1 MDWNGCLEGTFSD
14 LFSRRN
20 LLLLLVFWLSSVA
33 ILVTYGTSLTKLTPK
48 PSLSSP
54 LPAPGENDT
63 GAFFACRRSVGAGR
77 SPYRVEFDNLRVADG
92 SLGLFRTA
100 ANKVVQI
107 ENLRVRFS
115 PPAAPDASAGAAP
128 ALREFCSLFAPQ
140 RDNGIGGDGL
150 GLFHDLQGPQG
161 DVSIS
166 VDLADTTE
174 VRIRGLTWEIQ
185 RGGATVFRAR
195 CRDARLF
202 TGSTH
207 IILRGHVTVTV
218 HRSTLESN
226 CIELDVRNGRIIT
239 NTRYI
244 LTKDGNRQ
252 FGVGVCFDTALN
264 VIGTT
269 S

>member
-14 LFSRRN
+14 LFSKRN
-20 LLLLLVFWLSSVA
+20 LLFLLAFWLSGAA
-33 ILVTYGTSLTKLTPK
+33 ILVTYGTSPAKLAPN
-48 PSLSSP
+48 PSLSSH
-54 LPAPGENDT
+54 LSAFSENGT
-63 GAFFACRRSVGAGR
+63 GAFLACRTSAEAGR
-77 SPYRVEFDNLRVADG
+77 SPYRVEFDNLHVEDG

-100 ANKVVQI
+100 AHKVVQI
-107 ENLRVRFS
+107 DNLRVTFS
-115 PPAAPDASAGAAP
+115 ASATPDAGASAAP
-128 ALREFCSLFAPQ
+128 ALGEFCSLFAPQ

-150 GLFHDLQGPQG
+150 GLFHDLQDPEG
-161 DVSIS
+161 DASIS

-185 RGGATVFRAR
+185 RGGVTVFRAR

-218 HRSTLESN
+218 HGSTLESN
-226 CIELDVRNGRIIT
+226 CIELDVRNDRIIT
-239 NTRYI
+239 NRRYI
-244 LTKDGNRQ
+244 LTRDGDRQ

-264 VIGTT
+264 VVGTT